1 MFKNL
6 HLIKLSMLIM
16 SMLLLSCSPIVR
28 FMYGIKKPKIE
39 NEKTISNYAM
49 KIDMSKG
56 NIYSLSFEDY
66 KRTLDLIN
74 KKVPEV
80 WIFNKEGNF
89 VPYGEAW
96 ACNASA
102 FDFIKNLSDSVHYHS
117 QNNPSFN
124 SLPFRLKDLNGNNV
138 EIDLSDAN
146 YHVFIFW
153 AKFAGKLNKDHVKV
167 WENQALENRKTKIK
181 VYKVNMDFQEHWGSE
196 TLDKLVK

>member
-80 WIFNKEGNF
+80 WIFNNEGNF

>member
-6 HLIKLSMLIM
+6 HLIKLSMLMM

-39 NEKTISNYAM
+39 NEKSISNYAM

-66 KRTLDLIN
+66 IKTLDLIN

-80 WIFNKEGNF
+80 WIFNREGNF

-102 FDFIKNLSDSVHYHS
+102 FDFIKNLSDSVNYQS

-138 EIDLSDAN
+138 EIVLSDAN
-146 YHVFIFW
+146 YHVFIYW

-167 WENQALENRKTKIK
+167 WENQALDNSKTKIK
-181 VYKVNMDFQEHWGSE
+181 VYKVNMDFQEYWGSE

>member
-6 HLIKLSMLIM
+6 HLIKLSVLIM
-16 SMLLLSCSPIVR
+16 GMLLLSCSPIVR

-39 NEKTISNYAM
+39 NEKSISNYAM

-66 KRTLDLIN
+66 KKTLDLIN

-102 FDFIKNLSDSVHYHS
+102 FDFIKNLSDSVHYYS

-196 TLDKLVK
+196 TLDKLVR

>member
-1 MFKNL
+1 MG
-6 HLIKLSMLIM
+6 
-16 SMLLLSCSPIVR
+16 MLLLSCSPIVR

-39 NEKTISNYAM
+39 NEKSISNYAM

-66 KRTLDLIN
+66 KKTLDLIN

-102 FDFIKNLSDSVHYHS
+102 FDFIQNLSDSVHYHS

-124 SLPFRLKDLNGNNV
+124 SLPFRLKDLKGNNV